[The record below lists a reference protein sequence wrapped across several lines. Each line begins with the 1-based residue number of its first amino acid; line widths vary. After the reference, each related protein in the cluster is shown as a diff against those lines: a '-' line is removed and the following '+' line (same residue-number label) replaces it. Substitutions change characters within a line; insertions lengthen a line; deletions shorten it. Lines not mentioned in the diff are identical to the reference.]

1 MATNPGFDFQ
11 RSEEEYRDADGPNEK
26 LNALKKMLKTAP
38 KHKSSE
44 KLLASIKERISKLK
58 TTIEKQSK
66 SSGRGYSPTIK
77 KEGAAQICL
86 VGKTNSGKSKLLND
100 LTGTNVEVA
109 DYKFTTKKPEIG
121 VMDYHGIKI
130 QIVEIPAIVENF
142 EDSVMGPTYK
152 GILKQADLMVF
163 LFRDVKDKGFL
174 DKELS
179 EVVTERAIYND
190 QDVKKFKDDLWRK
203 LGIIKVY
210 TKQPG
215 REKDLPP
222 VAFAKDSTLRDVA
235 KKVHKDFLKSFKYA
249 RVYGKSAKFKGQT
262 VGLDHVLADDDVVE
276 IHMK

>member
-11 RSEEEYRDADGPNEK
+11 RSEEEYRDADGSNEK
-26 LNALKKMLKTAP
+26 LSALKKMLKTAP

-58 TTIEKQSK
+58 NTIEKQSK
-66 SSGRGYSPTIK
+66 AGGRGYSPTIK

-100 LTGTNVEVA
+100 LTGTNVEIA
-109 DYKFTTKKPEIG
+109 DYEFTTKKPEVG

-130 QIVEIPAIVENF
+130 QIVEIPAIVEDF
-142 EDSVMGPTYK
+142 EESVMGPTYL
-152 GILKQADLMVF
+152 GILKQSDLMVF
-163 LFRDVKDKGFL
+163 LFKDAKDKGFL

-179 EVVTERAIYND
+179 KIGINRAIYND
-190 QDVKKFKDDLWRK
+190 QDVKKFKGELWRK

-215 REKDLPP
+215 REKDHPP
-222 VAFAKDSTLRDVA
+222 MAFEKNSTLRDVA

-262 VGLDHVLADDDVVE
+262 VGLDHILADDDVVE
-276 IHMK
+276 LHMK